1 MSRFIGEWLG
11 RRVRLFDFDS
21 PRFTAQCPEPEHDAE
36 IIRGPWP
43 SEKATDDG

>member
-11 RRVRLFDFDS
+11 RRVRLFDAD
-21 PRFTAQCPEPEHDAE
+21 PDQFTVLAPQPTHDAE
-36 IIRGPWP
+36 IIQGPWP